1 MALWWKPGSSPERH
15 FSMADFFRL
24 LFRIQ
29 VLRGSGREGA
39 AGACSSVSARRL
51 RFVFSSWASGVFR
64 GPQANKKGTDLL
76 IGALVMADGGKGG
89 I

>member
-1 MALWWKPGSSPERH
+1 MAFCYGGSLPSVFFASRFYVAAVERKLQV
-15 FSMADFFRL
+15 RVL
-24 LFRIQ
+24 LYRP
-29 VLRGSGREGA
+29 A
-39 AGACSSVSARRL
+39 RL

-64 GPQANKKGTDLL
+64 GPQANKKGADLL

>member
-1 MALWWKPGSSPERH
+1 MEARFSPEWH
-15 FSMADFFRL
+15 FAMADLFRL
-24 LFRIQ
+24 FFFASRFYVAAVERKLQ
-29 VLRGSGREGA
+29 VRVLPYRPA
-39 AGACSSVSARRL
+39 RL

-64 GPQANKKGTDLL
+64 GPQANKKGADLL